1 MAVKK
6 ELALLKDSALTV
18 PLYLEGMSSLYRSGV
33 FSFLRAYGRVILSP
47 KDTQESV
54 ALNGAYAAGF
64 QDALDLLFNFKEQLL
79 DSARDA
85 PTLTPDFG
93 GSNSA
98 VTRGDLTKEEAYGL
112 KRNK

>member
-1 MAVKK
+1 MAVEK
-6 ELALLKDSALTV
+6 ELNLLKDNSLTI
-18 PLYLEGMSSLYRSGV
+18 PLYLEGMSALYRSGV
-33 FSFLRAYGRVILSP
+33 FSFLRAHGRVILSP

-54 ALNGAYAAGF
+54 ALNGAYAAGY
-64 QDALDLLFNFKEQLL
+64 QDALDLLFTFKERLL
-79 DSARDA
+79 DIKTQT

-93 GSNSA
+93 GSNNA